1 MKTPISQKTK
11 RNNEK
16 AFNNHFLANEQV
28 YKQNKKK
35 RKPGGGR
42 KLKYNEPVKLET
54 FKCPESKVKEFRKEV
69 NNILKS
75 YLPNKQ

>member
-1 MKTPISQKTK
+1 MRSPISQTTAK
-11 RNNEK
+11 NNAK

-42 KLKYNEPVKLET
+42 KLKYNEPVKLT
-54 FKCPESKVKEFRKEV
+54 SFKCPESKIKEFRKSV
-69 NNILKS
+69 NLILKS